1 MATTPFPGAL
11 TPVLLAQQLIEAQAA
26 LKQWESYCDSLKAQL
41 TQLHNEGTVPTEILV
56 PGYSIK
62 LTPGRVTVVLEDE
75 VKARIAD
82 IQEEAIKE
90 GKGFRK
96 QGDPFWVVRTV
107 RAKP

>member
-11 TPVLLAQQLIEAQAA
+11 TPVLLAQQLIEAQAN
-26 LKQWESYCDSLKAQL
+26 LKQWEDYCDSLKAQL
-41 TQLHNEGTVPTEILV
+41 TQLHNEGVVPTEITP
-56 PGYSIK
+56 PGYSVK

-96 QGDPFWVVRTV
+96 QGAPFWTV
-107 RAKP
+107 RATKNK